1 MARHRQ
7 VTLRLDPR
15 PEGIWVEVLGY
26 DGEGRLVEKRV
37 YEDVK
42 LLEIRGV
49 ARVGP
54 HVQKGFIVITVEDAE
69 TRLEEGKLVI
79 A

>member
-15 PEGIWVEVLGY
+15 PEGLWVEVLGY

-37 YEDVK
+37 YENVR

-54 HVQKGFIVITVEDAE
+54 HVQRGFIVVNVEDAE
-69 TRLEEGKLVI
+69 ARLEEGKLVV